1 MKKSFT
7 LIELLVICHNIIVIA
22 HNNGYVKRSR
32 SAARPKS
39 TVGAA

>member
-22 HNNGYVKRSR
+22 HNNGYVMFPC
-32 SAARPKS
+32 AIFHNVTPF
-39 TVGAA
+39 G